1 MTQRVFCFVVVLIL
15 FFNVDIFSQ
24 VIHHF
29 HKLPVNYNRVANPGL
44 VNPFQNAHS
53 PKELNLIQKK
63 IKFETGIK
71 TKGQTLF
78 VLSKPALSPSF
89 YCNNLS
95 FFCKK
100 EWQLEKITSVP
111 FRFRLGSLDYV
122 NYLEQKPNAVK
133 P

>member
-1 MTQRVFCFVVVLIL
+1 MTERVFCFVVVLIL

-24 VIHHF
+24 TKPVYV
-29 HKLPVNYNRVANPGL
+29 KLPVNYNWLANPGL
-44 VNPFQNAHS
+44 ANPFQPLYS
-53 PKELNLIQKK
+53 PKDSTFIQKK
-63 IKFETGIK
+63 KFDAWAMAMP
-71 TKGQTLF
+71 QPLF

>member
-24 VIHHF
+24 VIPHF
-29 HKLPVNYNRVANPGL
+29 HKLPVNYSRFANL
-44 VNPFQNAHS
+44 DFNSSFQNAHS
-53 PKELNLIQKK
+53 PKNSISLSEK
-63 IKFETGIK
+63 IKFETGLT
-71 TKGQTLF
+71 TKRQSLF
-78 VLSKPALSPSF
+78 VLSKPALSPAF